1 MVRQVTQVDEYR
13 SLIATP
19 GQLVVV
25 RVSGVEEIF

>member
-1 MVRQVTQVDEYR
+1 MVRQVTSVDEYR

-25 RVSGVEEIF
+25 RRARTI